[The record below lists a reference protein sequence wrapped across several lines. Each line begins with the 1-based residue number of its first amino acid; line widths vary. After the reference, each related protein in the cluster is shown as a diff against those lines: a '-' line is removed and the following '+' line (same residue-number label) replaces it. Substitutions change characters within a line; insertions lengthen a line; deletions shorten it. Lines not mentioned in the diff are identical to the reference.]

1 MTGVL
6 TLPDDRARSDLV
18 TFLRRTLQFSDQ
30 GVRFRSHGRLVLV
43 SVPIT
48 ATAGL
53 LDMGS
58 TILGMRAMR
67 LATPAV
73 FDAVVPVGASVAA
86 LEDGA
91 DLEIPSAGNVPAW
104 AAITPPKSGWVHV
117 GDVDA
122 QVVAAAAET
131 TQSEVNR
138 LLPTS
143 AGEAVVRRVRRE
155 VWADPVHAM
164 PDLTRG
170 SAVALDGLGFLRAG
184 TVRVTT
190 SGPWTRASTTLG
202 DVLEKRPL

>member
-6 TLPDDRARSDLV
+6 TLPNDRARADLV
-18 TFLRRTLQFSDQ
+18 TFLRRTLQFADQ
-30 GVRFRSHGRLVLV
+30 GVRFRSHGELVLV
-43 SVPIT
+43 TVPIT
-48 ATAGL
+48 ASAGL
-53 LDMGS
+53 LDIGS

-67 LATPAV
+67 LAAPAE
-73 FDAVVPVGASVAA
+73 FDAVVPVTASIAA
-86 LEDGA
+86 LDEGA
-91 DLEIPSAGNVPAW
+91 DLEIPSATNVPAW
-104 AAITPPKSGWVHV
+104 AAITPPKSGWAHV

-122 QVVAAAAET
+122 PVVKAAAET

-170 SAVALDGLGFLRAG
+170 SAVALDGLGFLSAE
-184 TVRVTT
+184 TVRVTAT
-190 SGPWTRASTTLG
+190 GPWTRASTPLG
-202 DVLEKRPL
+202 EVLEKRPL